1 MAVVFYFVKQDKIR
15 TFILQTALFIIEC
28 LWIIISTYKSKGGFK
43 MNTSQR
49 IRTIRLIELMKQK
62 PDYSKQVGLS
72 SKDLVSKKEKKNVN
86 NEWFLVLDYSRVRT
100 NGLFIKTLFLKT
112 RS

>member
-1 MAVVFYFVKQDKIR
+1 
-15 TFILQTALFIIEC
+15 
-28 LWIIISTYKSKGGFK
+28 

-49 IRTIRLIELMKQK
+49 VRTIRLIELIKQK

-86 NEWFLVLDYSRVRT
+86 NE
-100 NGLFIKTLFLKT
+100 
-112 RS
+112 